1 MFQYPS
7 IFNDVFGPVM
17 RGASSSHVAGAV
29 RIGLLSKQLLQGDLT
44 KAVAEFDQK
53 GSLATTYDGHGS
65 DIGLAGGLLG
75 FDPADQGVPKSL
87 EIAKDKGIEI
97 KFEITDYEAD
107 HPNTYKLT
115 LYTENEFIKITAVS
129 IGGGMVELIEFNGFE
144 ISIKGDFYE
153 SLILIKDVKENE
165 FKEILAEI
173 KAKISDYEF
182 IDCTNKGNNY
192 LINVKRAE
200 ELSDETIN
208 QISQIN
214 GVSNVQSLSPVLPVM
229 SRKNIKV
236 PFKTIDQMIET
247 ASEKNLDMWEL
258 ATLYES
264 ARGNMPES
272 EVYEKMQEIVELME
286 TSIKKGL
293 AGTEYNDRILGPQA
307 WMVKKEAENNNLI
320 PTTILNNVIS
330 KTMAVMEAKSSMEL
344 IVAAPTGGACG
355 VIPGAVIGVS
365 DSLNLNKEKII
376 KAMFSAAIIGIF
388 ISEQATF
395 AGEEGGCQAEC
406 GSGSGMA
413 AAGLVQLLG
422 GDVQTALNAASIA
435 LQNIMGLICDPIAN
449 RVEAPCLGRNVMA
462 ASNAIISANMA
473 LAGVDSVIPLSE
485 VIDTMYSV
493 SKMMPCELRC
503 TGLGGLSVT
512 KTAKRIEEKLK
523 EDKSI

>member
-1 MFQYPS
+1 MFKNPS
-7 IFNDVFGPVM
+7 IFNDVFGPIM
-17 RGASSSHVAGAV
+17 RGASSSHVAGAA
-29 RIGLLSKQLLQGDLT
+29 RIGLLSRQLLSGDLI
-44 KAVAEFDQK
+44 KAVAEFDRR

-75 FDPADQGVPKSL
+75 FKPADKGVPNSL
-87 EIAKDKGIEI
+87 EIAEDKGIDI

-115 LYTENEFIKITAVS
+115 LYSENENIKITAIS
-129 IGGGMVELIEFNGFE
+129 TGGGMVELTEFNGFE

-153 SLILIKDVKENE
+153 SLILIKDINADE

-173 KAKISDYEF
+173 KAKIADYEF
-182 IDCTNKGNNY
+182 IDYISKGNDY
-192 LINVKRAE
+192 LINIKRVE
-200 ELSDETIN
+200 ELPAEIIN
-208 QISQIN
+208 QIRQIK
-214 GVSNVQSLSPVLPVM
+214 GVSNIERLSPVLPVL
-229 SRKNIKV
+229 SRKDIKA
-236 PFKTIDQMIET
+236 PFKTIDRMIEV
-247 ASEKNLDMWEL
+247 AGEKNLEMWEL

-264 ARGNMPES
+264 VRGNIPES
-272 EVYEKMQEIVELME
+272 EVYEKMQEIVGLME
-286 TSIKKGL
+286 SSIKKGL

-320 PTTILNNVIS
+320 PTTILNKVIS
-330 KTMAVMEAKSSMEL
+330 FTMAVMEAKSSMEL

-355 VIPGAVIGVS
+355 VIPGAIIGVS
-365 DSLNLNKEKII
+365 DSLNLNKDKVT
-376 KAMFSAAIIGIF
+376 KAMLSAAMIGIF

-413 AAGLVQLLG
+413 AAGLVQLMD

-435 LQNIMGLICDPIAN
+435 LQNTMGLICDPIAN

-462 ASNAIISANMA
+462 ATNAISSANMA
-473 LAGVDSVIPLSE
+473 LAGVDGVIPLSE
-485 VIDTMYSV
+485 VIDTMYRV
-493 SKMMPCELRC
+493 SKMMACELRC

-523 EDKSI
+523 EDKN